1 MRNSKALLTSK
12 GKLGTVWVAAVR
24 GEAALSLRQVESTD
38 IVASV
43 GMILKDVDNPLRIL
57 ALLLFGTVR
66 IYSKKVEY
74 LLHNC
79 NQLKCSFQPIQC
91 AEPSV
96 PTGRSTCRV
105 SKQGNKA
112 VHAVSLVVGQQNT
125 RKVKKSTNAV
135 GRIEVSSPIASE
147 GICVRIE
154 TEVTIRT
161 SVVIREATFTIPKRF
176 ELDSFDLG
184 IAEDT
189 YDEVEDHH
197 QLAQQDTLL
206 EDECQVP
213 YLYESYQ
220 RASCSYAVDSACFM
234 PEYIALPNNIL
245 DLTEGDIPER
255 ENQNAD
261 SAWFTPVKDVL
272 SPEPTV
278 AEVKD
283 PGNKS
288 KTWDN
293 SIREVNMNEN
303 NGSSACSMTSIP
315 LQESEGQD
323 SQNVLEIMTSENLG
337 ANDLTI
343 EASENDSLLG
353 KLNTVPPPGFP
364 EHDTGENESLEPPVL
379 RFKTRIE
386 NDLSPSTPEP
396 LLEGIPGPS
405 FSQFRVRTPAKTEK
419 SQTTR
424 KRRRALYNRQD
435 YIPTERG
442 SRKRVRRRLT
452 WVLYDEAT
460 VLSNDMMRG
469 AIEDASDL
477 VQRRRKAPHTHL
489 DAWKVAKLD
498 QTSTPLGCITAPEA
512 PENSCEESVTARR
525 RLSYEHSESIH
536 ACKHTG
542 STERENILDTPRKR
556 KLDEQIDF
564 EVPVGCHT
572 HTEGGPIQDDVLEC
586 NEDTATEKSTRVK
599 GDEPSSK
606 VPPKKGFHES
616 QNQIPLH
623 DEALNY
629 ALDNI
634 DEDIPMHEEH
644 TRDEASCL
652 HQLFMDQKNKEGAN
666 SLNLNQVLEGRKR
679 KVSATFF
686 YETLVLKSRG
696 FVEVNQEKPYYDI
709 ILSETPQLDAELQRC
724 GN

>member
-1 MRNSKALLTSK
+1 MFYSKALLSSK
-12 GKLGTVWVAAVR
+12 GALGTVWVAAVC
-24 GEAALSLRQVESTD
+24 GEAALSRHQVESTD

-43 GMILKDVDNPLRIL
+43 GRILKDDDNPLRLL

-74 LLHNC
+74 LLHDY

-96 PTGRSTCRV
+96 PTRRSTCRV

-125 RKVKKSTNAV
+125 RKVKKPTKAV
-135 GRIEVSSPIASE
+135 GRIEVSSPISSE
-147 GICVRIE
+147 GISVRIE
-154 TEVTIRT
+154 AEVTIRT

-189 YDEVEDHH
+189 DAEVEDHH
-197 QLAQQDTLL
+197 RLAQQDTLL
-206 EDECQVP
+206 EDECHQVP

-220 RASCSYAVDSACFM
+220 RASCSYAVDSDCFM

-245 DLTEGDIPER
+245 DLTEGDKTER

-272 SPEPTV
+272 SPELMV
-278 AEVKD
+278 AGVKD
-283 PGNKS
+283 PANKS

-293 SIREVNMNEN
+293 SIREVNMDEN
-303 NGSSACSMTSIP
+303 NGGSACSMTSIP
-315 LQESEGQD
+315 LQESEGQN
-323 SQNVLEIMTSENLG
+323 SQNVLENMTCENLS
-337 ANDLTI
+337 ANYRTI

-353 KLNTVPPPGFP
+353 KSNTVPPSAGFS
-364 EHDTGENESLEPPVL
+364 EHDTGENESLEPHVL
-379 RFKTRIE
+379 SCKTNIANE
-386 NDLSPSTPEP
+386 LSPSTPEP
-396 LLEGIPGPS
+396 LPEGVPDPGPS
-405 FSQFRVRTPAKTEK
+405 SSPRFRVRTPAKTEK
-419 SQTTR
+419 SQTSR

-435 YIPTERG
+435 YIPTEREN
-442 SRKRVRRRLT
+442 RPRVRRRLT
-452 WVLYDEAT
+452 WVLHDECT
-460 VLSNDMMRG
+460 VLSNDTLRG

-477 VQRRRKAPHTHL
+477 VQTRRKASHTRL
-489 DAWKVAKLD
+489 GTWKVAKLGSLPYTFMD
-498 QTSTPLGCITAPEA
+498 LLIPYQTSTPLGCITAPEA

-525 RLSYEHSESIH
+525 RLSYEHSDSIH

-542 STERENILDTPRKR
+542 STERESVLDTSRKR

-572 HTEGGPIQDDVLEC
+572 HTESGPVQDDIYEC
-586 NEDTATEKSTRVK
+586 NEDTTTEKGTRVK

-606 VPPKKGFHES
+606 VPSKKGFHES
-616 QNQIPLH
+616 QNQIPLLN
-623 DEALNY
+623 EALND

-634 DEDIPMHEEH
+634 DEDIPIHEEH
-644 TRDEASCL
+644 TKDEGL
-652 HQLFMDQKNKEGAN
+652 LN
-666 SLNLNQVLEGRKR
+666 STRTSNLPP
-679 KVSATFF
+679 SAIH
-686 YETLVLKSRG
+686 G
-696 FVEVNQEKPYYDI
+696 
-709 ILSETPQLDAELQRC
+709 SEE
-724 GN
+724 